1 MQIGRALALAA
12 ALAACSRGGGAED
25 RGQPR
30 ILEAA
35 PAPAPFDW
43 SQPASALAMDGDE
56 AARRIGSLEIQAT
69 ISWSVGR
76 GPESQRLRM
85 AERHVV
91 RQLAGGDFHA
101 LSELDPGAWHG
112 AETGREV
119 VFAGGA
125 TFARSRWSP
134 FRERPADRGAEA
146 RRRRDESFRLA
157 GDLAT
162 LYGPALRVDPGG
174 EGAVLGRA
182 ARRFALSLLR
192 GAAMPAPP
200 PPPAALPPSGYD
212 EDTRRRLDFLE
223 GRVPLALAGEM
234 ALDAGS
240 GVPLLVRMKGVLG
253 ERGDPELRA
262 EFELEAR
269 VAAVGAA
276 VGPVAAPRALPDER
290 KPRGVAR
297 ALEQAGLRRRG
308 EAKGEEPRDEAD
320 AEAE

>member
-1 MQIGRALALAA
+1 MRTGPTFALAA
-12 ALAACSRGGGAED
+12 ALAACSRGGGAET
-25 RGQPR
+25 GALQV
-30 ILEAA
+30 LERA

-43 SQPASALAMDGDE
+43 ALPAAALAMGGDE
-56 AARRIGSLEIQAT
+56 AARRIGSLELQAT
-69 ISWSVGR
+69 LSWSVGR

-101 LSELDPGAWHG
+101 LSELDPGTWTG

-119 VFAGGA
+119 IFLGGA

-134 FRERPADRGAEA
+134 FRERPVDRGAEA
-146 RRRRDESFRLA
+146 RRSRDESFRLA
-157 GDLAT
+157 GDLAA
-162 LYGPALRVDPGG
+162 LYGPALRAEPAGQ
-174 EGAVLGRA
+174 GAVLGRPT
-182 ARRFALSLLR
+182 RRFALSAAR
-192 GAAMPAPP
+192 GAEMPAP

-234 ALDAGS
+234 ALDAAS
-240 GVPLLVRMKGVLG
+240 GVPLLVRMKGALG

-269 VAAVGAA
+269 VAAVGGA

-308 EAKGEEPRDEAD
+308 EARGEEPEDEA
-320 AEAE
+320 E